1 MPKKRRKT
9 QDVSQLSN
17 LSNLTGFGNAGFGAS
32 SSLDDCLAE
41 MSNTVS
47 ATTTTTTTTTTTI
60 SDCIRGQ
67 NEDKK
72 VESSLHNKSRSKTTR
87 EKQQP
92 SWIRQAKISTAE
104 GIDNWNRNFQ
114 IWAKGGI
121 YHPGLLPNI
130 DQEIARNF
138 KVQELSTLLLSNEF
152 VKGKDIRM
160 TTFERWLL
168 DSKHE
173 EEEEDEEDNSGGGGG
188 IVQGDPVL
196 PLRSSPDSK
205 ASQRLL
211 SELITC
217 TSSNLKNKN
226 NNKTSKKIPRQDA
239 EKIIAKLCR
248 TTNLTCQELL
258 CQEDRYRKQ
267 SPLNKGDR
275 INVST
280 KTTESSNVIVVSILY
295 SRKRW
300 KKPFCFKLNQNHY
313 KLLKDRFMEIHAPSS
328 TTLTNAPLF
337 GGRNNNIMSSSDN
350 TMTVLVERSFHVL
363 VLALLLRYSAL
374 SGGQLL
380 EDLRGGGMQG
390 AIHSS
395 VFDVL
400 QSHFSKIPHNNNKS
414 SSSTKQ
420 FWLEGF
426 ASPFNATLPR
436 FASAFPDLDWHF
448 GSVGRFLDCSFDGR
462 SSNSGGGGGGNGD
475 DGDDEEEY
483 CEANPPFT
491 PGIMLAMAD
500 HTTNVLQR
508 ADNDNTRL
516 TFVVVVP
523 SADNKKKTN
532 KDEAVVKHEAQ
543 KSFRSMVSS
552 VYCTKHIQLKAREHG
567 YVEGAQHLRPT
578 QYKQSSYDTSVIIL
592 QSPKAKKYGLDKTNM
607 EQLEKDIR
615 IAFASRHENEI
626 MERKKM
632 AASAM

>member
-1 MPKKRRKT
+1 
-9 QDVSQLSN
+9 
-17 LSNLTGFGNAGFGAS
+17 
-32 SSLDDCLAE
+32 
-41 MSNTVS
+41 
-47 ATTTTTTTTTTTI
+47 
-60 SDCIRGQ
+60 
-67 NEDKK
+67 
-72 VESSLHNKSRSKTTR
+72 
-87 EKQQP
+87 
-92 SWIRQAKISTAE
+92 
-104 GIDNWNRNFQ
+104 
-114 IWAKGGI
+114 
-121 YHPGLLPNI
+121 
-130 DQEIARNF
+130 
-138 KVQELSTLLLSNEF
+138 
-152 VKGKDIRM
+152 
-160 TTFERWLL
+160 
-168 DSKHE
+168 
-173 EEEEDEEDNSGGGGG
+173 
-188 IVQGDPVL
+188 
-196 PLRSSPDSK
+196 
-205 ASQRLL
+205 
-211 SELITC
+211 
-217 TSSNLKNKN
+217 
-226 NNKTSKKIPRQDA
+226 
-239 EKIIAKLCR
+239 
-248 TTNLTCQELL
+248 
-258 CQEDRYRKQ
+258 
-267 SPLNKGDR
+267 
-275 INVST
+275 
-280 KTTESSNVIVVSILY
+280 
-295 SRKRW
+295 
-300 KKPFCFKLNQNHY
+300 
-313 KLLKDRFMEIHAPSS
+313 
-328 TTLTNAPLF
+328 
-337 GGRNNNIMSSSDN
+337 
-350 TMTVLVERSFHVL
+350 MTVLVERSFHVL

-400 QSHFSKIPHNNNKS
+400 QSHFSKIPHNDKKS

-448 GSVGRFLDCSFDGR
+448 GSVGRFLDCSFD
-462 SSNSGGGGGGNGD
+462 
-475 DGDDEEEY
+475 EEY

-523 SADNKKKTN
+523 SADNKKNTN

-578 QYKQSSYDTSVIIL
+578 QYKQSSYDTSIIIL

-607 EQLEKDIR
+607 KQLEKDIR

>member
-1 MPKKRRKT
+1 MPKKRRKI
-9 QDVSQLSN
+9 QDVNQLSN
-17 LSNLTGFGNAGFGAS
+17 LSNLTGFGNAGFGGAS

-41 MSNTVS
+41 MSNTATAT
-47 ATTTTTTTTTTTI
+47 ATTTTATTTTI
-60 SDCIRGQ
+60 SDCTKRQ
-67 NEDKK
+67 DE
-72 VESSLHNKSRSKTTR
+72 EQQR
-87 EKQQP
+87 KQKQP
-92 SWIRQAKISTAE
+92 SWVRQAKTSTAE
-104 GIDNWNRNFQ
+104 GIYNWNRNFQ

-173 EEEEDEEDNSGGGGG
+173 EEEEDEEDNSGGGG
-188 IVQGDPVL
+188 DPVL

-217 TSSNLKNKN
+217 SNHKN
-226 NNKTSKKIPRQDA
+226 NKKNTKNIPRKDA
-239 EKIIAKLCR
+239 ETIIAKLCR

-313 KLLKDRFMEIHAPSS
+313 KLLKNRFMEIHSPSS
-328 TTLTNAPLF
+328 SPLTS
-337 GGRNNNIMSSSDN
+337 GRNNNIMSSSDN

-380 EDLRGGGMQG
+380 DDLRGGGMQG

-400 QSHFSKIPHNNNKS
+400 QSHFSKIIPHNKKS

-462 SSNSGGGGGGNGD
+462 LIKGGGD
-475 DGDDEEEY
+475 DDDYDNDDDEEEY

-500 HTTNVLQR
+500 HTTKVLQR
-508 ADNDNTRL
+508 ADMDNTRL

-523 SADNKKKTN
+523 SADNKKKSN

-592 QSPKAKKYGLDKTNM
+592 QSPKAKRYGLDKTNM
-607 EQLEKDIR
+607 EQLEKDLR

-632 AASAM
+632 ATSAI